1 MTRGDPSG
9 RRAAPQPLWSSA
21 DSPSKSYP
29 LASVAVATRPYGRPV
44 KSWRA
49 WSRWSR
55 RTVQYVA
62 AASRNGS
69 RLSWAKRSWG
79 IFAGGNREMKRES
92 RCLRKP
98 WLSCATQSQ
107 PTSDATIRVAP
118 DPECCF
124 SMKGGV
130 CAEVPAAPVL
140 DDKQVRPPRA
150 RRSRSRVKAA
160 VTTTAGLNPR
170 AWLEGS
176 ITVPLSPLL
185 VACYCRFARV
195 GSRPMH
201 LPRC

>member
-1 MTRGDPSG
+1 MTRGDPSA

-21 DSPSKSYP
+21 GSPSKSYP

-55 RTVQYVA
+55 RTVQYAA

-107 PTSDATIRVAP
+107 PTSDPMIRVAP

-124 SMKGGV
+124 PMKGGV
-130 CAEVPAAPVL
+130 CAEVPTALAP
-140 DDKQVRPPRA
+140 DDFRA
-150 RRSRSRVKAA
+150 RRPRLDSRSLPSAN
-160 VTTTAGLNPR
+160 AGACASSSVMVIVAGWTLHCGSDRDR
-170 AWLEGS
+170 AEQEVDR
-176 ITVPLSPLL
+176 TQ
-185 VACYCRFARV
+185 
-195 GSRPMH
+195 
-201 LPRC
+201 RC